1 MPHFVVDAI
10 RNDAH
15 HVGSSRRSRAIFG
28 IAWRESR
35 TARRRLL
42 LYMSSISLGVA
53 ALVAIDSF
61 SDNVIRSVHEQSRAL
76 MGADVAVERNAP
88 VTKGLDSLL
97 DSLSK
102 AGIAHTTT
110 TEFTSMA
117 LVPRS
122 GGTRLVQVHA
132 VAKGYPYY
140 GNIITEPVTAWQGLQ
155 NGNNVVVDPAL
166 IVSLDAKIGDSLTLG
181 SATFVITGT
190 LKSVPGDVGFTAAI
204 GPRIYMP
211 EKFVTQT
218 GLLVFGSRAQYDI
231 LFKLP
236 QATPASPFVS
246 RFTRRMLDGTNGS
259 MRSAGYNESRLASA
273 IDQLHDYLA
282 VVGLVAL
289 LLGGIGVASGVHAFV
304 MRKIDPV
311 AILRCLGATSWQVLA
326 IYTAQ
331 AAVMG
336 FIGALG
342 GVILGIGI
350 QFLMPLAL
358 KDFLPVDVEVRMAPM
373 SILVGLGVGV
383 WVALLFS
390 LRPLV
395 ALRRVSPLQALRREP
410 DSAALRRAR
419 WDPLRL
425 FVEFTIAASVLGLS
439 LSRANTV
446 RRGIGFAVAIGV
458 AIGVL
463 WLSAVGLSWLAR
475 RSIRPSWPFPIRQG
489 VASLY
494 RPGNQT
500 RAVVLALGFGVFLMG
515 TLYQVQH
522 NILRSLDLRLGEAR
536 SNVVFFDVQ
545 EGQRAGIDSI
555 IRGTGNELID
565 ETPII
570 PMRVSSINGKPVSDL
585 IASAT
590 RARSDSAR
598 KEQRPRRG
606 PRGASPWALRREFRS
621 TFRDSLTVSERVV
634 AGRWFGANRPDSL
647 GEVSLDTS
655 VAGELG
661 VHLKDTI
668 TWNVQG
674 VLIPTLVT
682 SLRQVKWQTFAPN
695 FFAVFNPASL
705 EKAPKQYA
713 IQVRSRDAAAI
724 AHLQRD
730 VVTKFPGVS
739 SLDLT
744 LIQQTVT
751 RVLGKVTMAVRFL
764 ALISLALGVPVL
776 FSAVAATRRERL
788 REGVLLKTLG
798 ATRKQIG
805 RIMLAE
811 YVLLGTLGALT
822 GVVLSTAAGWAL
834 MHWIF
839 RSPFVPAFA
848 PVSIVALTMISL
860 AVAIGLLTGRDVF
873 AETPMAAL
881 RET

>member
-1 MPHFVVDAI
+1 
-10 RNDAH
+10 
-15 HVGSSRRSRAIFG
+15 
-28 IAWRESR
+28 
-35 TARRRLL
+35 
-42 LYMSSISLGVA
+42 
-53 ALVAIDSF
+53 
-61 SDNVIRSVHEQSRAL
+61 
-76 MGADVAVERNAP
+76 
-88 VTKGLDSLL
+88 
-97 DSLSK
+97 
-102 AGIAHTTT
+102 
-110 TEFTSMA
+110 
-117 LVPRS
+117 
-122 GGTRLVQVHA
+122 
-132 VAKGYPYY
+132 
-140 GNIITEPVTAWQGLQ
+140 
-155 NGNNVVVDPAL
+155 
-166 IVSLDAKIGDSLTLG
+166 
-181 SATFVITGT
+181 
-190 LKSVPGDVGFTAAI
+190 
-204 GPRIYMP
+204 
-211 EKFVTQT
+211 
-218 GLLVFGSRAQYDI
+218 
-231 LFKLP
+231 
-236 QATPASPFVS
+236 
-246 RFTRRMLDGTNGS
+246 
-259 MRSAGYNESRLASA
+259 
-273 IDQLHDYLA
+273 
-282 VVGLVAL
+282 
-289 LLGGIGVASGVHAFV
+289 
-304 MRKIDPV
+304 
-311 AILRCLGATSWQVLA
+311 
-326 IYTAQ
+326 
-331 AAVMG
+331 
-336 FIGALG
+336 
-342 GVILGIGI
+342 
-350 QFLMPLAL
+350 
-358 KDFLPVDVEVRMAPM
+358 
-373 SILVGLGVGV
+373 
-383 WVALLFS
+383 
-390 LRPLV
+390 
-395 ALRRVSPLQALRREP
+395 
-410 DSAALRRAR
+410 
-419 WDPLRL
+419 L

-545 EGQRAGIDSI
+545 EGQRAGVDSI

-570 PMRVSSINGKPVSDL
+570 PMRVSSINGKPVGDL
-585 IASAT
+585 IANAT

-606 PRGASPWALRREFRS
+606 SRGASPWALRREFRS

-682 SLRQVKWQTFAPN
+682 SFRQVKWQTFAPN

-839 RSPFVPAFA
+839 RSAFVPAFA

>member
-1 MPHFVVDAI
+1 
-10 RNDAH
+10 
-15 HVGSSRRSRAIFG
+15 
-28 IAWRESR
+28 
-35 TARRRLL
+35 
-42 LYMSSISLGVA
+42 
-53 ALVAIDSF
+53 
-61 SDNVIRSVHEQSRAL
+61 
-76 MGADVAVERNAP
+76 
-88 VTKGLDSLL
+88 
-97 DSLSK
+97 
-102 AGIAHTTT
+102 
-110 TEFTSMA
+110 MA
-117 LVPRS
+117 
-122 GGTRLVQVHA
+122 
-132 VAKGYPYY
+132 
-140 GNIITEPVTAWQGLQ
+140 
-155 NGNNVVVDPAL
+155 
-166 IVSLDAKIGDSLTLG
+166 
-181 SATFVITGT
+181 
-190 LKSVPGDVGFTAAI
+190 
-204 GPRIYMP
+204 
-211 EKFVTQT
+211 
-218 GLLVFGSRAQYDI
+218 
-231 LFKLP
+231 
-236 QATPASPFVS
+236 
-246 RFTRRMLDGTNGS
+246 
-259 MRSAGYNESRLASA
+259 
-273 IDQLHDYLA
+273 
-282 VVGLVAL
+282 
-289 LLGGIGVASGVHAFV
+289 
-304 MRKIDPV
+304 
-311 AILRCLGATSWQVLA
+311 
-326 IYTAQ
+326 
-331 AAVMG
+331 
-336 FIGALG
+336 
-342 GVILGIGI
+342 
-350 QFLMPLAL
+350 
-358 KDFLPVDVEVRMAPM
+358 
-373 SILVGLGVGV
+373 ILVGLGVGV

-410 DSAALRRAR
+410 DSDALRKAR

-425 FVEFTIAASVLGLS
+425 TVSLAIVASVLGLS
-439 LSRANTV
+439 LSRANTFQ
-446 RRGIGFAVAIGV
+446 RGVGFAVAIGA

-463 WLSAVGLSWLAR
+463 WLSAVGLSWTAR
-475 RSIRPSWPFPIRQG
+475 RAIRRSWPFPIRQG

-545 EGQRAGIDSI
+545 EAQRLGVDSI
-555 IRGTGNELID
+555 IRADANELID
-565 ETPII
+565 ETPIV
-570 PMRVSSINGKPVSDL
+570 PMRVSSINGRPVSDL
-585 IASAT
+585 IAEAT
-590 RARSDSAR
+590 RNREGR
-598 KEQRPRRG
+598 GNRNGQRG
-606 PRGASPWALRREFRS
+606 PRRASPWALRREFRS
-621 TFRDSLTVSERVV
+621 TFRDSLTTSERVV
-634 AGRWFGANRPDSL
+634 AGKWFGTPRADGL

-661 VHLKDTI
+661 VHLNDTI

-682 SLRQVKWQTFAPN
+682 SYRQVKWQSFSPN

-705 EKAPKQYA
+705 EKAPKQFA
-713 IQVRSRDAAAI
+713 IQVRSRDATSI

-730 VVTKFPGVS
+730 VVAKFPGVS

-751 RVLGKVTMAVRFL
+751 NVLGKVTMAVRFL

-834 MHWIF
+834 MHFVF
-839 RSPFVPAFA
+839 RVAFVPAVGA
-848 PVSIVALTMISL
+848 VSIVALAMISL